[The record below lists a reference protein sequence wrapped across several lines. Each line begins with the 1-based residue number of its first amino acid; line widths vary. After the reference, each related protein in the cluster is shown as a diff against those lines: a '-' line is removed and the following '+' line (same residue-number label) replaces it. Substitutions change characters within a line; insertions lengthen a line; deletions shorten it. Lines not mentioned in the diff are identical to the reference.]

1 MTHHGDDVRGVA
13 DLAELVRDE
22 EHRLALAAERGE
34 DAEELVGVLGSQDRR
49 RLVEDEQVGA
59 SVEGLEDLDAL
70 AMADAEIGD
79 ARVGVD
85 LQVVLAAEPHELG
98 ARPAHPGAEQEA
110 AFDAEHHVLEH
121 REWLDEHEV
130 LVHHA
135 DPGCERILRAPDDRR
150 LAAHEDLAAVR
161 LVVAVE
167 DAHQGRLA
175 GAVLAHDAVNR
186 PGPDDERD
194 VAVGVHRAEPLVDPP

>member
-98 ARPAHPGAEQEA
+98 ARPAHPGAEPEA

-121 REWLDEHEV
+121 RECMKCWCTMPIPAASES
-130 LVHHA
+130 
-135 DPGCERILRAPDDRR
+135 CELRMTVGSPRTRISPRS
-150 LAAHEDLAAVR
+150 
-161 LVVAVE
+161 
-167 DAHQGRLA
+167 GW
-175 GAVLAHDAVNR
+175 
-186 PGPDDERD
+186 
-194 VAVGVHRAEPLVDPP
+194 